1 MAKLVVLTEGF
12 AGRTC
17 DLKTDRTTVGRI
29 EDNMFQI
36 PEQSVSSH
44 HCEILLRGKDI
55 AVKDLDS
62 TNGTYIDGDPVK
74 EAVLKPGQILR
85 LGKVELK
92 LDDGTPASATP
103 PATPAAPAKKRIDHT
118 TAMPQGVKLN
128 EFEPGSHPIKVA
140 SDFKKRTNVINKY
153 FIAGFI
159 ILGIV
164 VVAVMVLAFL
174 KTPGTPAQ

>member
-36 PEQSVSSH
+36 PEQSISSH

-62 TNGTYIDGDPVK
+62 TNGTYIDGDAIK

-92 LDDGTPASATP
+92 LDDGTPVAATP
-103 PATPAAPAKKRIDHT
+103 PAAPAKKRIDHT

-128 EFEPGSHPIKVA
+128 EFEPGTHTIKVA
-140 SDFKKRTNVINKY
+140 SDFKKRSGGINKY
-153 FIAGFI
+153 FLIGFVV
-159 ILGIV
+159 LGVI
-164 VVAVMVLAFL
+164 VVAVMVMMFL
-174 KTPGTPAQ
+174 KTPGTPTP